1 MAALSGFV
9 VVNAPSATV
18 PVYAVENDYLQQS
31 IDNKETKS
39 EAIVYLKEGKGSGLK
54 TRSPI
59 QPSADVTFKDMRLE
73 MVTEVILEKYYT
85 LTLTTDHI
93 GKKIK
98 VAVEEENYKSINKIK
113 KLLKLAY

>member
-39 EAIVYLKEGKGSGLK
+39 EAIVYL
-54 TRSPI
+54 
-59 QPSADVTFKDMRLE
+59 
-73 MVTEVILEKYYT
+73 
-85 LTLTTDHI
+85 
-93 GKKIK
+93 
-98 VAVEEENYKSINKIK
+98 
-113 KLLKLAY
+113 